1 MVIKIAAIGSIV
13 QERMDIYTDSLVT
26 VKQDRWNRGG
36 LNELIYQLKN
46 PGVYLFFR
54 SRAFPEKYDDY
65 LRRAVAL
72 RI

>member
-26 VKQDRWNRGG
+26 VKQDRWNRGE

-54 SRAFPEKYDDY
+54 S
-65 LRRAVAL
+65 
-72 RI
+72 